1 MYCMKCGPEMTQQQA
16 FCEACLA
23 EMEKYPVK
31 PGTVIQLPPRPETP
45 VQRKQPRKRTLS
57 PDEQLLQLKKR
68 CRRLTIVLVLL
79 ALITAFLGF
88 VASSAIYKL
97 DIQRFWGQNYSAAS
111 AETTEPETIP
121 METE

>member
-1 MYCMKCGPEMTQQQA
+1 MNCLKCGRDIEAGQV
-16 FCEACLA
+16 FCPDCLA

-31 PGTVIQLPPRPETP
+31 PGTVIQLPSRPETP